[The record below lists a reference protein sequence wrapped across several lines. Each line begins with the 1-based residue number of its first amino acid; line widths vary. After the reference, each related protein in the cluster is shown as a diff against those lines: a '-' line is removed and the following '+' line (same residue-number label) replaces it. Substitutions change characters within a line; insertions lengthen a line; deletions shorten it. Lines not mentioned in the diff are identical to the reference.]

1 MAYTRYC
8 YFLQQEPAMS
18 HNIAAVA
25 AQLHKRGYRMTPQR
39 QLILDAV
46 CQLGGHVT
54 PDAVYD
60 AVQAITPA
68 LNLATVYRT
77 LSFLGE
83 QGILNTVL
91 LEDGRTG
98 YELAGAEPHHH
109 LVCRVCGGEEQISH
123 DAVAVFFADIA
134 RNHQFSV
141 KSRHLTLFGV
151 CQHCRDQLENRDWD
165 HQGASKKGAS
175 R

>member
-1 MAYTRYC
+1 
-8 YFLQQEPAMS
+8 MS
-18 HNIAAVA
+18 HDMAAIA
-25 AQLHKRGYRMTPQR
+25 AQLHKGGYRMTPQR

-46 CQLGGHVT
+46 CRLGGHVT

-60 AVQAITPA
+60 AVQTITPA
-68 LNLATVYRT
+68 LNRATVYRT
-77 LSFLGE
+77 LNFLSE

-123 DAVAVFFADIA
+123 EAVAVLFADIA
-134 RNHQFSV
+134 RHHQFSV
-141 KSRHLTLFGV
+141 KSRHLTLFGI
-151 CQHCRDQLENRDWD
+151 CHHCREQ
-165 HQGASKKGAS
+165 QGAAESLL
-175 R
+175 